1 MKILFL
7 STQNMGRSIM
17 AEAISRKYGAHKA
30 KAMSAGSEPG
40 DDIHPVAHRV
50 LKTQGHSSG
59 NLASKS
65 WDHFSNWG
73 PDIVITLCDEVLKRK
88 CPEFVGKSVHVHWGL
103 ADPGTKFGN
112 MEDNFT
118 ETFEILDKRIKE
130 MFEVDM
136 TALDKTA
143 LRAHLK
149 KVTQ

>member
-1 MKILFL
+1 MA
-7 STQNMGRSIM
+7 RSII
-17 AEAISRKYGAHKA
+17 AESICRKYGAHKA

-50 LKTQGHSSG
+50 LKSHGHSSG
-59 NLASKS
+59 NLVSKS
-65 WDHFSNWG
+65 WERFENWG
-73 PDIVITLCDEVLKRK
+73 PDIVITLCDSVLKKK
-88 CPEFVGKSVHVHWGL
+88 CPAFVGQSVHVHWSVD
-103 ADPGTKFGN
+103 DPGSKFGN

-118 ETFEILDKRIKE
+118 ETLLILDKRIRM

-136 TALDKTA
+136 ANLDKTA